1 MVEQKPEP
9 DSSLTITVDEEFDAA
24 VREGLADIA
33 AGRTVDLQTF
43 EAELRQ
49 IIYGKA

>member
-1 MVEQKPEP
+1 MVEQKPDP
-9 DSSLTITVDEEFDAA
+9 DNNLTITTDEEFDAA

-33 AGRTVDLQTF
+33 AGRTIDLLTF